1 MTLVWPT
8 PLYRTLSPALS
19 VWSRATITVLVLWI
33 CHNVDSALSQWS
45 YQYVVLYVKPATWN
59 LSYLRTSAPCIK
71 SSWLWSTWIVVM
83 YSYLAMP
90 SLVCHWLPPYLLLH
104 PPLTTF
110 MSSFVHMSQLAPL
123 SVLRAPLLTSV
134 CSLVDLC
141 VLPCR
146 PLCAPLSTSV
156 CSHVNLC
163 ALPCWPLRAP
173 LSTSVYSLVD
183 LCVLP
188 CHPVSMFGRA
198 SSWTLDV
205 ETTAVFLIYRQ
216 TMTSKM
222 CRHDRVSCV
231 CVCVL

>member
-1 MTLVWPT
+1 M
-8 PLYRTLSPALS
+8 LSPRLE
-19 VWSRATITVLVLWI
+19 
-33 CHNVDSALSQWS
+33 
-45 YQYVVLYVKPATWN
+45 
-59 LSYLRTSAPCIK
+59 TSPTSGPPCIK
-71 SSWLWSTWIVVM
+71 SSWLWSTWIVM

-90 SLVCHWLPPYLLLH
+90 SLVCHWLPPYLPLRH
-104 PPLTTF
+104 SLTTSL
-110 MSSFVHMSQLAPL
+110 SSLVCLSVLPCLSVCFCELNFYAPL
-123 SVLRAPLLTSV
+123 STSV
-134 CSLVDLC
+134 RSLVDLC
-141 VLPCR
+141 VLPCQ

-163 ALPCWPLRAP
+163 VLPCRPLCAP